1 MRERGRACAPVN
13 KLRSST
19 IRSLT
24 CDRNKTNNRLVQYAF
39 ALEVRRV
46 FNSKQARSQKVAVK
60 RKETGARR
68 ENTFLFSRATVSS
81 RPNPSRRS
89 RPNFVSSVLLS
100 SVISLEKRERNGLQA
115 VFSALFPDFRSE
127 KKIA

>member
-1 MRERGRACAPVN
+1 MRR
-13 KLRSST
+13 LIRSST

-46 FNSKQARSQKVAVK
+46 FLNSKQARSQKVAVK